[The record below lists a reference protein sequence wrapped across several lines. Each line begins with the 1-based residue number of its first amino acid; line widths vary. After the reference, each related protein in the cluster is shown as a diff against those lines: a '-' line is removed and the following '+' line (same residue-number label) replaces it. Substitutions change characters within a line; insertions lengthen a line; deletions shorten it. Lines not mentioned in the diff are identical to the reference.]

1 MQRCG
6 RQQGCNHYR
15 QFSVMGAAGTVY
27 HGANTD
33 LTPDFPESL
42 KDLEFLR
49 EKQELLELFGFPI
62 TWAK

>member
-1 MQRCG
+1 
-6 RQQGCNHYR
+6 
-15 QFSVMGAAGTVY
+15 MGAAGTVY